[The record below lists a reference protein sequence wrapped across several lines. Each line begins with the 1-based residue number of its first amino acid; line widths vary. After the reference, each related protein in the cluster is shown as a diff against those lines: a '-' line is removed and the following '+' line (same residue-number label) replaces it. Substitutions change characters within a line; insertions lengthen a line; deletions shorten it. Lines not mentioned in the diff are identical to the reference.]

1 MQTAELTPARPDDT
15 DRPDESTRPGRSS
28 QRADGG
34 YRPFDRVIVPVGGS
48 AHELEIQL
56 WAVQFASLHDVPVH
70 AIHVRSDEPSTAPRD
85 LFGYLE
91 MLCDKREIPLTAEVH
106 EGEVVDELCRELQA
120 RDLVVVGTERMT
132 DGSLGASVV
141 EGLIRGAPCPVQ
153 VLRLT

>member
-1 MQTAELTPARPDDT
+1 MQSAPVAPAPEADV
-15 DRPDESTRPGRSS
+15 DRPDESTQPSPPIRHG
-28 QRADGG
+28 DGA

-70 AIHVRSDEPSTAPRD
+70 AIHVRSDEPPVPARD

-91 MLCDKREIPLTAEVH
+91 MLCDKRDIPLTAEVR
-106 EGEVVDELCRELQA
+106 EGEVVDELCRELRA
-120 RDLVVVGTERMT
+120 RDLVVVGTERLT
-132 DGSLGASVV
+132 DGSREASVV

-153 VLRLT
+153 VLQLT